1 MLVLRWAYSMN
12 HENTHIY
19 IKSPIC
25 MTASIFEIL
34 SWTTE
39 IDIGKSK

>member
-1 MLVLRWAYSMN
+1 MLVLGWAYSMN

-25 MTASIFEIL
+25 MTASIFEVTN
-34 SWTTE
+34 WTTE